1 MVMKILSFKNLSAF
15 LVTMVIASS
24 TAIAVPAQAESEN
37 TLIAQRA
44 VRETKEFQGNK
55 PPTISNAGLLNAAR
69 DHYFDV
75 LVSGDSL
82 NRLEVQC
89 VTYHELDDVKVLD
102 PASGEEIPHAIDFG
116 FEEFI
121 VTFDEA
127 VPVGQEVR
135 IVMEGSSVRGVTTGV
150 IVPYRIFG
158 ESTALGTI
166 PLGTALV
173 RGATEN

>member
-1 MVMKILSFKNLSAF
+1 MKILSFKNLSTL
-15 LVTMVIASS
+15 LVATILASS
-24 TAIAVPAQAESEN
+24 QAIATQAQQVFEN
-37 TLIAQRA
+37 NLIAQRA
-44 VRETKEFQGNK
+44 IRETQKFKGNK

-75 LVSGDSL
+75 LVSGESL

-89 VTYHELDDVKVLD
+89 VTFHELDDVKVID
-102 PASGEEIPHAIDFG
+102 SATGEEIPHVTDFG

-127 VPVGQEVR
+127 IPVGQEVR
-135 IVMEGSSVRGVTTGV
+135 IVMEGSNVRGVTTGV

-158 ESTALGTI
+158 ESDGLGTI

>member
-1 MVMKILSFKNLSAF
+1 MKILSFKNLSAL
-15 LVTMVIASS
+15 LVATILASS
-24 TAIAVPAQAESEN
+24 QAIAAQAQQMLEN
-37 TLIAQRA
+37 NLIAQRA
-44 VRETKEFQGNK
+44 IRETKKLQGNQ
-55 PPTISNAGLLNAAR
+55 PPTISNSGLLNAAQ

-75 LVSGDSL
+75 LVSGESL

-89 VTYHELDDVKVLD
+89 VTFHELDDVKVID
-102 PASGEEIPHAIDFG
+102 PANGEEIPHVVDFG

-121 VTFDEA
+121 VTFDQA
-127 VPVGQEVR
+127 IPVGQEVR

-158 ESTALGTI
+158 ESDALGTI